1 MHCGTTLLMKEREK
15 PGKFLL
21 PHGII
26 LLEFGPYRIFR
37 FLATFREAM
46 GFATNR
52 PPEPLCQHRS
62 DIVPQNGKTLHAV
75 VF

>member
-1 MHCGTTLLMKEREK
+1 VR
-15 PGKFLL
+15 PGVIFT
-21 PHGII
+21 II
-26 LLEFGPYRIFR
+26 DG

-52 PPEPLCQHRS
+52 PPEPPCQHRS